1 MVKEPT
7 TTKIK
12 LEAKPLNIKQR
23 WNVFVTLLPWA
34 LIFAFAILFA
44 GMNIGHSEAV
54 NSYNHDQSIK
64 DAAVKSV
71 SKTNQ

>member
-1 MVKEPT
+1 MSKEPT

-12 LEAKPLNIKQR
+12 LEAKPLTGKQR
-23 WNVFVTLLPWA
+23 WNVFVTLLPWG
-34 LIFAFAILFA
+34 IITAFGLLFSGA
-44 GMNIGHSEAV
+44 AIGHYEAV

-71 SKTNQ
+71 SKQ